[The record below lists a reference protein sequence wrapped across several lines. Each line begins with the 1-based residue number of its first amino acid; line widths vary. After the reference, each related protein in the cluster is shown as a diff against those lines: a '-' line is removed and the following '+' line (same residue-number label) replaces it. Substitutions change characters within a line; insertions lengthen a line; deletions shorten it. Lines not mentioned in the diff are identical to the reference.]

1 MTAASVGPWTSLPNY
16 GSPYMPLSLRLSVLI
31 VLLPVALPCAY
42 GQQPDTTQLPEI
54 APREIEIRGERQ
66 IALPSLE
73 RQPLTGFSSPTRI
86 PSVPSD
92 HRPYVGSYQQPLDD
106 LPESL
111 PVPETVSEPMQP
123 AADPARG
130 LLEGGSGR
138 YFSRFLE
145 GRVGLPLSA
154 TERISVHGTY
164 TGTEADPNDDVAEG
178 RVRFEST
185 RENVRV
191 SAEGYGAAQR
201 YALYGATLSSIAA
214 PERDGYT
221 GGGAVRLQTTGRLP
235 TRAEV
240 RYDHAQYTSA
250 LDTTTTT
257 NSVFSQQQLDLNGSG
272 TLPLPLRPH
281 LNAQYRRSWFG
292 GDPQDGTAFS
302 LDAGGR
308 LTLFRDEASTVE
320 VGARVLTFETPA
332 RVLSPPV
339 DTASATYAAPSV
351 RVEWQVADGARL
363 HLQNRPRLGDTS
375 LDQLYATNPFAEHA
389 PTLQPTLETTNA
401 EAGLTLSYGSLRI
414 VTAGGYRYAP
424 IYRYFSF
431 VEQNNALSRRSGL
444 YRVRYDPARI
454 VQARSQIALQ
464 GIDGVQAAAGVT
476 VRDGRLPTRD
486 LEIPNFAPV
495 TANAMLAVSFAG
507 GDGFVEAQGYFES
520 PRYAGTAQNDR
531 LGSYFT
537 LDLEGSYA
545 LSSHL
550 DVVAR
555 AENLS
560 VEAPTRWKNYPR
572 PPAQIK
578 VGLRL
583 RW

>member
-1 MTAASVGPWTSLPNY
+1 MFLPNY

-31 VLLPVALPCAY
+31 VLPSLLIALPSAY

-73 RQPLTGFSSPTRI
+73 RQPLTGFSSPTRL
-86 PSVPSD
+86 PSVPPT
-92 HRPYVGSYQQPLDD
+92 HQPYVDSYQQTLDD

-111 PVPETVSEPMQP
+111 PVPEAVSEPMQP
-123 AADPARG
+123 VADPARG
-130 LLEGGSGR
+130 LLEGGGGR

-154 TERISVHGTY
+154 TERLSVHGAY
-164 TGTEADPNDDVAEG
+164 TGTDAGIEEDPNDDVAKAQL
-178 RVRFEST
+178 RLESN
-185 RENVRV
+185 RENVQV
-191 SAEGYGAAQR
+191 TAEAHGAAQR

-214 PERDGYT
+214 PKREGYT
-221 GGGAVRLQTTGRLP
+221 AGGALHLKTTGRLP

-240 RYDHAQYTSA
+240 RYDHAQYTST
-250 LDTTTTT
+250 LDTTAT
-257 NSVFSQQQLDLNGSG
+257 SVFAQQQLDLNGSV
-272 TLPLPLRPH
+272 TLPLPFRPH
-281 LNAQYRRSWFG
+281 LDAQYRHSWFG
-292 GDPQDGTAFS
+292 GDPQDTTAFS

-308 LTLFRDEASTVE
+308 LTVQEASSFTVE
-320 VGARVLTFETPA
+320 VGARVLAFETPGRA
-332 RVLSPPV
+332 RSTPV
-339 DTASATYAAPSV
+339 GTASATYAAPSV
-351 RVEWQVADGARL
+351 QAEWQVADGTRL
-363 HLQNRPRLGDTS
+363 HVQNRPRLGDTS
-375 LDQLYATNPFAEHA
+375 LDQLYATNPYAEHA

-401 EAGLTLSYGSLRI
+401 EAGLTLSYGTLRI

-424 IYRYFSF
+424 IYRYFAL
-431 VEQNNALSRRSGL
+431 VEQNNALSQQNGL

-454 VQARSQIALQ
+454 IQARSQIALQ
-464 GIDGVQAAAGVT
+464 GIDGVEASAGVS
-476 VRDGRLPTRD
+476 VRNGVLPSQDT
-486 LEIPNFAPV
+486 EIPNFAPF

-507 GDGFVEAQGYFES
+507 GDGFLQAQSYFES
-520 PRYAGTAQNDR
+520 PRYPHSGQTERVQA
-531 LGSYFT
+531 YFT

-545 LSSHL
+545 LGPQIE
-550 DVVAR
+550 VVAR

-560 VEAPTRWKNYPR
+560 VDAPTRWKNYPR

-578 VGLRL
+578 AGLRF